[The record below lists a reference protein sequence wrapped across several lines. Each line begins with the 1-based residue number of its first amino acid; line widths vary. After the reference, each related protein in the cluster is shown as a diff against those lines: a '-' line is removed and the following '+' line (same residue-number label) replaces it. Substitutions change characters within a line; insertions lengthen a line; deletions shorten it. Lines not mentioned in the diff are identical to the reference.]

1 MDEDLDEDLQRD
13 HTLSLVLERLEKLAA
28 QHSALITAHSE
39 LMAQHESVLKRLES
53 YSFLPMDAS
62 NRDQYRASSPRTA
75 PPPLQKP
82 VSSHQSRASAIGKH
96 GASSS
101 SSAPSSSLSSSS
113 TTPTVA
119 RILGE
124 HRESSRSSMSEPRQ
138 QTRRPSMSTP
148 RGRKVRSK
156 EQAFSPLNQS
166 LRHSDQRRGASIGR
180 TTQTRGKVE
189 RSLVLKRPTSITAAK
204 GNNLGGTEAA
214 TVTSTTFSSTSSTEA
229 SASPPIHGFLRVV
242 VRKRPL
248 KRTCLERNGI
258 LGGYGDGSAPQ
269 AASNQSLLSHGGA
282 SVPLQEDCVDC
293 RSQDDNCDENGATL
307 GFGHVLCV
315 EKKVKVDLTP
325 FTQQHSFFFDDAFD
339 EDHSNESIFARAVKP
354 LVDNFFARGG
364 SSTCFCFGPTASG
377 KTFTLFGA
385 AGGKLQPRFTGT
397 TVGHHQDEALEQEVA
412 GDKYSSSDGDPSST
426 TWGETPGLYKLAAEE
441 IFERF
446 ALQEEQQRLKEP
458 LHLTISM
465 FEIYG
470 QKVRDLLSDS
480 CEVQALEDGDGV
492 LQLKG
497 LRAEVCTDLADFMRW
512 SAIGRNARSTTATNA
527 NATSS
532 RSHAALQLRL
542 VRGEGE
548 ADSFPANSTS
558 GGKSDDQNLVLG
570 KLSLIDLAGSERG
583 VDNEETDKVTR
594 KEGRD
599 INTSLLAL
607 KEV

>member
-1 MDEDLDEDLQRD
+1 MAYFQSSAASKTHFRRRKKSCEAEAVGTRLDRGPSLMDEDLDEDLQRD

-180 TTQTRGKVE
+180 TTQTRMKVE

-214 TVTSTTFSSTSSTEA
+214 TVTSTTFSSRE
-229 SASPPIHGFLRVV
+229 RV
-242 VRKRPL
+242 PSL
-248 KRTCLERNGI
+248 TFSCIGHELC
-258 LGGYGDGSAPQ
+258 
-269 AASNQSLLSHGGA
+269 SLL
-282 SVPLQEDCVDC
+282 
-293 RSQDDNCDENGATL
+293 
-307 GFGHVLCV
+307 F
-315 EKKVKVDLTP
+315 
-325 FTQQHSFFFDDAFD
+325 
-339 EDHSNESIFARAVKP
+339 
-354 LVDNFFARGG
+354 
-364 SSTCFCFGPTASG
+364 
-377 KTFTLFGA
+377 
-385 AGGKLQPRFTGT
+385 
-397 TVGHHQDEALEQEVA
+397 
-412 GDKYSSSDGDPSST
+412 
-426 TWGETPGLYKLAAEE
+426 
-441 IFERF
+441 
-446 ALQEEQQRLKEP
+446 
-458 LHLTISM
+458 
-465 FEIYG
+465 
-470 QKVRDLLSDS
+470 
-480 CEVQALEDGDGV
+480 
-492 LQLKG
+492 
-497 LRAEVCTDLADFMRW
+497 
-512 SAIGRNARSTTATNA
+512 RNAE
-527 NATSS
+527 
-532 RSHAALQLRL
+532 LFQIL
-542 VRGEGE
+542 VR
-548 ADSFPANSTS
+548 
-558 GGKSDDQNLVLG
+558 
-570 KLSLIDLAGSERG
+570 
-583 VDNEETDKVTR
+583 
-594 KEGRD
+594 
-599 INTSLLAL
+599 
-607 KEV
+607 